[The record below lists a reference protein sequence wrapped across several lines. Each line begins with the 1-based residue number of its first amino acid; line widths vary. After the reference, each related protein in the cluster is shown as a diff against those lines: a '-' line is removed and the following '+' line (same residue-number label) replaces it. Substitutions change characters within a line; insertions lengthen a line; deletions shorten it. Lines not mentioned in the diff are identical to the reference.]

1 MNREKGKV
9 CGAPYGRGSFE
20 KEVKRMRARV
30 WAVVAAALL
39 VAAAGAFAEDIGAV
53 VPGTINFQARLV
65 TVSDGV
71 QSPLVGVQ
79 HVQFSIYDAEKGGTL
94 VWSRLF
100 PVTCTTNGVFNLVLN
115 DGGSIAGFPAEEK
128 LVDAFQGTERWIE
141 LSVED
146 VGTLAP
152 RMRVPTAPY
161 AFQSQYALWGADG
174 FSVGATMSVADD
186 AEFEG
191 AVTVS
196 GQGAVSN
203 LTVTAGG
210 GTLGSLKA
218 DGSVSVPAG
227 KPNEGGGTIPVGG
240 IVAWWQEDI
249 PDGWVLCDGNND
261 TPDLRGWFVMGAPD
275 EGSLNTT
282 GGVASVTLSAD
293 QMPPHTHGYVFPK
306 GEGQGSVLGT
316 DTDGHIWRT
325 ETNAIT
331 GSAGGGKA
339 HENRPPYLA
348 LYYIMRAR

>member
-1 MNREKGKV
+1 
-9 CGAPYGRGSFE
+9 
-20 KEVKRMRARV
+20 MRAKV
-30 WAVVAAALL
+30 VAMVAAALL
-39 VAAAGAFAEDIGAV
+39 GTVAAWAEDIGAV
-53 VPGTINFQARLV
+53 VPGSINFQARLV
-65 TVSDGV
+65 TVSEGV
-71 QSPLVGVQ
+71 QTALSGVQ

-100 PVTCTTNGVFNLVLN
+100 PVTCTTNGVFNLVLD
-115 DGGSIAGFPAEEK
+115 DGGSIAGSPAEEK

-141 LSVED
+141 LAVED
-146 VGTLAP
+146 AGTLAP

-191 AVTVS
+191 AVAVS

-203 LTVTAGG
+203 LTVTSGA
-210 GTLGSLKA
+210 GTLGSLKV
-218 DGSVSVPAG
+218 DGTVSVPAG

-240 IVAWWQEDI
+240 IVAWWQEEI
-249 PDGWVLCDGNND
+249 PDGWVICDGNNN

-275 EGSLNTT
+275 DDSLNTT
-282 GGVASVTLSAD
+282 GGVASVTLSVD
-293 QMPPHTHGYVFPK
+293 QIPAHTHGYVFPS

-316 DTDGHIWRT
+316 DDDGHIWRHEKT
-325 ETNAIT
+325 DAVT
-331 GSAGGGKA
+331 GSEGGGQA

>member
-1 MNREKGKV
+1 
-9 CGAPYGRGSFE
+9 
-20 KEVKRMRARV
+20 MRATRA
-30 WAVVAAALL
+30 WLAAMLGVAF
-39 VAAAGAFAEDIGAV
+39 AAGAFAADIGAV
-53 VPGTINFQARLV
+53 VPGTINFQAQLA

-71 QSPLVGVQ
+71 PTPLKGVQ
-79 HVQFSIYDAEKGGTL
+79 NVLFSIYDAEKGGTL

-100 PVTCTTNGVFNLVLN
+100 PVTCTTNGMFNLVLD
-115 DGGSIAGFPAEEK
+115 DGGSIAGSPAEEK

-141 LSVED
+141 LGVEG

-161 AFQSQYALWGADG
+161 AFQAQYALWGADG

-191 AVTVS
+191 AVAVS
-196 GQGAVSN
+196 GQGSVSN

-240 IVAWWQEDI
+240 IVVWWQDEI
-249 PDGWVLCDGNND
+249 PDGWALCDGNNG
-261 TPDLRGWFVMGAPD
+261 TPDLRGWFIAGADDGNPP
-275 EGSLNTT
+275 GTT
-282 GGVASVTLSAD
+282 GGAASVTLTTN
-293 QMPPHTHGYVFPK
+293 QIPPHTHGYIFPG

-316 DTDGHIWRT
+316 DDDGHIWRY
-325 ETNAIT
+325 ETGATT
-331 GSAGGGKA
+331 GSAGGGQA

-348 LYYIMRAR
+348 VYYIMRVR

>member
-1 MNREKGKV
+1 MAAEALLGT
-9 CGAPYGRGSFE
+9 
-20 KEVKRMRARV
+20 
-30 WAVVAAALL
+30 AAAR
-39 VAAAGAFAEDIGAV
+39 AEDIGAV
-53 VPGTINFQARLV
+53 VPGTINFLAWLV
-65 TVSDGV
+65 TVSEGV
-71 QSPLVGVQ
+71 QTALSGVQ
-79 HVQFSIYDAEKGGTL
+79 HVLFSIYDAEKGGTL

-100 PVTCTTNGVFNLVLN
+100 PVTCTTNGVFNLVLD
-115 DGGSIAGFPAEEK
+115 DGGSIAGSPAEEK

-141 LSVED
+141 LAVED

-174 FSVGATMSVADD
+174 FCAGATMSVADD

-191 AVTVS
+191 AVAVS

-218 DGSVSVPAG
+218 DGTVSVPAG

-240 IVAWWQEDI
+240 IVAWWQEEI

-275 EGSLNTT
+275 DASRDTT
-282 GGVASVTLSAD
+282 GGAASVTLSEV
-293 QMPPHTHGYVFPK
+293 QIPPHTHGYVFPS

-316 DTDGHIWRT
+316 DDDGHIWRH
-325 ETNAIT
+325 ETGATT
-331 GSAGGGKA
+331 GSTGGGQA

>member
-1 MNREKGKV
+1 
-9 CGAPYGRGSFE
+9 
-20 KEVKRMRARV
+20 MRARMA
-30 WAVVAAALL
+30 WLAAMLGVAF
-39 VAAAGAFAEDIGAV
+39 AAGAFAEDIGWV

-65 TVSDGV
+65 TVTEGV
-71 QSPLVGVQ
+71 QTPLSGVQ
-79 HVQFSIYDAEKGGTL
+79 HVLFQIYDAEKGGTL

-115 DGGSIAGFPAEEK
+115 DGGSIAGSPAEEK

-174 FSVGATMSVADD
+174 FEVGATMSVADD

-191 AVTVS
+191 AVAVP

-203 LTVTAGG
+203 LTVTSGA
-210 GTLGSLKA
+210 GTLGSLKV
-218 DGSVSVPAG
+218 DGTVSVPAG

-249 PDGWVLCDGNND
+249 PDGWVLCDGNNG
-261 TPDLRGWFVMGAPD
+261 TPDLRGWFVVGAND
-275 EGSLNTT
+275 DDSLWNT
-282 GGVASVTLSAD
+282 GGAASVTLTEK
-293 QMPPHTHGYVFPK
+293 QIPPHTHGYVFPS

-316 DTDGHIWRT
+316 DDDGHIWRT
-325 ETNAIT
+325 EKTGVAT
-331 GSAGGGKA
+331 GSAGGGQA